1 MGKTARAAEQEG
13 ARSFTRFMD
22 LLDDGRAVP
31 IISQQMQKLLVELK
45 EQAEKNRTDKR
56 GMLSLKLA
64 FEVNEVGQVDV
75 VYQVDTKAPSEKYG
89 RSVYWLTEGANV
101 TADNPKQQRLPL
113 RDVPQPKYADNEQTE
128 ESEHG

>member
-1 MGKTARAAEQEG
+1 MGRTARAAEQEG

-31 IISQQMQKLLVELK
+31 VISQQLQKLLVELK
-45 EQAEKNRTDKR
+45 EQAEKNNTDKR
-56 GMLSLKLA
+56 GLLVLKLA

-75 VYQVDTKAPSEKYG
+75 VYQCDTKAPTEKHG
-89 RSVYWLTEGANV
+89 RSVYWLTEGANI

-113 RDVPQPKYADNEQTE
+113 RDVPAPKYADNDSE
-128 ESEHG
+128 ESDHG